1 MLCQSPD
8 EGREANFQL
17 GALPDEAFDLART
30 GVITG
35 MGLSMSFLV
44 SHSGTIPADQRKWLA
59 SLAAIFAAMS
69 LMFSSTASAEGD
81 GALEWRVGGLY
92 ERLTRPSVEKKS
104 VKKLRKKIEQ
114 TTLGGLRSKRKTRR
128 TANSKRG
135 KASRRDQRNA
145 KKKSRRV
152 RVASLGNS
160 FNLAVASGKPKS
172 AAKPKSITGGAR
184 GVTWVASSGCLN
196 GRLKSAIYHVAR
208 TYGRVRVNS
217 TCRSRRH
224 NRRVGGARR
233 SHHLTGNAADIRIW
247 GNVRAAARYLRGVAG
262 GYKHY
267 GGGLFHIDTGP
278 RRSW

>member
-1 MLCQSPD
+1 MMSLLVSTS
-8 EGREANFQL
+8 GTLRNKQL
-17 GALPDEAFDLART
+17 GW
-30 GVITG
+30 
-35 MGLSMSFLV
+35 LS
-44 SHSGTIPADQRKWLA
+44 
-59 SLAAIFAAMS
+59 SLAAIVAA
-69 LMFSSTASAEGD
+69 FSVLFTGPASAEGD
-81 GALEWRVGGLY
+81 GALEWRVGGIY
-92 ERLTRPSVEKKS
+92 ERLSRPSVNKKAA
-104 VKKLRKKIEQ
+104 KKLRKKIKQ
-114 TTLGGLRSKRKTRR
+114 TTLGGLRSKRKARR
-128 TANSKRG
+128 TASSKRR
-135 KASRRDQRNA
+135 KTSRRARRNT
-145 KKKSRRV
+145 KRKSRRV

-160 FNLAVASGKPKS
+160 FKLAVASGKPKKV
-172 AAKPKSITGGAR
+172 AKPKSITGGAR
-184 GVTWVASSGCLN
+184 GVTWVANKGCLN

-267 GGGLFHIDTGP
+267 GGGLFHIDTAP